1 MEAEIRKQPPKRQPG
16 AGAVEFA
23 RTFIEGLTE
32 RESKPIINR
41 LLIGEFTADN
51 RVKRCAYCDFFWK
64 DGSLR
69 NTRRTCCADCKIAAK
84 TLQKRAQRASY
95 VLLHPDLQQPKKR
108 KLADDYI
115 NWVEYPFWLEEN
127 SMVSVGWK
135 YEVPHSNDVLDA
147 RSVVF

>member
-1 MEAEIRKQPPKRQPG
+1 MEAPKETRKEPPKRQPG
-16 AGAVEFA
+16 VGAVEFA
-23 RTFIEGLTE
+23 QTFIKGLTE
-32 RESKPIINR
+32 SESQPILDR

-51 RVKRCAYCDFFWK
+51 RIKRCAYCNYYWK

-84 TLQKRAQRASY
+84 TLQKRAQRAAY
-95 VLLHPDLQQPKKR
+95 EQQPKKR

-115 NWVEYPFWLEEN
+115 HWMEYPFWLEEN
-127 SMVSVGWK
+127 SMVSIGWK

-147 RSVVF
+147 MSVVF